1 MGPILRG
8 VKKVRLSVLRRII
21 REALAD
27 HMRLPKGENSRDDA
41 NDRNLNDPAPVGTEN
56 IETFTE

>member
-1 MGPILRG
+1 MRISVSNLRH
-8 VKKVRLSVLRRII
+8 LI

-41 NDRNLNDPAPVGTEN
+41 DDRNINDPAPVGTEN